1 MASDCSAV
9 ELETGEVEV
18 MATFNHAIEVG
29 PKDGARFQR
38 VIARVDPLSAYTAMP
53 GSLLTMLG
61 IEPEWSQ
68 QFELA
73 DGRREERSVAE
84 ARVKIDGQERTTI
97 CVFGQPESEPV
108 LGAYTLTGFGLQV
121 DTAGQG
127 LVPAQLFL
135 G

>member
-1 MASDCSAV
+1 
-9 ELETGEVEV
+9 
-18 MATFNHAIEVG
+18 MATFNQSVEVG

-38 VIARVDPLSAYTAMP
+38 VIARVDPNSTYTVMP

-73 DGRREERSVAE
+73 DGRREKRSLAE
-84 ARVKIDGQERTTI
+84 VRLRIDAQERTTVCI
-97 CVFGQPESEPV
+97 FGQPESEPV
-108 LGAYTLTGFGLQV
+108 LGAYTLAGFGLQA
-121 DTAGQG
+121 DTAGQR
-127 LVPAQLFL
+127 LVPATLFL

>member
-1 MASDCSAV
+1 
-9 ELETGEVEV
+9 
-18 MATFNHAIEVG
+18 MATFNHAVEVG

-38 VIARVDPLSAYTAMP
+38 VIARVDPHTTYTVMP
-53 GSLLTMLG
+53 GPLLIMLG

-73 DGRREERSVAE
+73 DGRQEERSLAE
-84 ARVKIDGQERTTI
+84 VRLRIGDQERTTI

-108 LGAYTLTGFGLQV
+108 LGAYSLAGFGLEA
-121 DTAGQG
+121 DTAGQR
-127 LVPAQLFL
+127 LVPAPLFL